1 MRDLNDTT
9 TCPDC
14 RTRCGHEE
22 REHCA
27 ADGPRPEPASIDSML
42 LDAEIQ
48 LASDAELQA
57 MRDDER
63 AQVRRCARLAGLALG
78 AGNER
83 LRRTMGHAAQ
93 AHGATVR
100 QLDDE
105 IARRAC
111 SAR

>member
-1 MRDLNDTT
+1 MILLINA
-9 TCPDC
+9 
-14 RTRCGHEE
+14 EL
-22 REHCA
+22 A
-27 ADGPRPEPASIDSML
+27 LSSPA
-42 LDAEIQ
+42 Q
-48 LASDAELQA
+48 LAA

-63 AQVRRCARLAGLALG
+63 AKIRRCARLAGLALG

-83 LRRTMGHAAQ
+83 LRKAMGHAAQ
-93 AHGATVR
+93 AHGTAVR